1 MKLNDLN
8 PKEQN
13 FIQKII
19 NHHKWF
25 IIPGIL
31 ILYFSSAIL
40 MFVGIVKLYYTIL
53 EIYHN
58 INNPKIVDHAVKISA
73 NFLSIIEVYIL
84 ALAFYTFA
92 VSVYK
97 LFIGNSIPGKL
108 EWIIVDN
115 INDLKSHLSKM
126 AVLFL
131 CMMIIQKITEWKD
144 PIGTL
149 YLGVVVTLTSLVLIL
164 FSKHLEDIKKH

>member
-1 MKLNDLN
+1 MKLNDIN
-8 PKEQN
+8 QKERN
-13 FIQKII
+13 FIRKII

-31 ILYFSSAIL
+31 ILYLSSAIL
-40 MFVGIVKLYYTIL
+40 MLVGVLKLYFTIL
-53 EIYHN
+53 EIYQN

-73 NFLSIIEVYIL
+73 NFLSIIEIYIL
-84 ALAFYTFA
+84 SIAFYTFA

-97 LFIGNSIPGKL
+97 LFLGNDIRSKL
-108 EWIIVDN
+108 GWIIVDN

-131 CMMIIQKITEWKD
+131 CMMIIQKVTEWKD
-144 PIGTL
+144 PLGTL
-149 YLGVVVTLTSLVLIL
+149 YLGIVVTLTSLVLIL
-164 FSKHLEDIKKH
+164 FSKHLEDIK